1 MLRQN
6 PLPYFIFALS
16 LLFGY
21 HLVELCFL
29 AHFVASKLIKLAWLN
44 LLLQN
49 QRCLA
54 DRYLGHVAAMAADPV
69 LLEKAAVVGLA
80 FLEEAIK
87 ILRLRLPFL
96 FYARRCN
103 VEDAIFV
110 LWVIAFELVCSIIR
124 INFIMGHH
132 DAFWALLEDCRQ
144 VHCCVVHI
152 VHRPVEFVVGFE

>member
-1 MLRQN
+1 
-6 PLPYFIFALS
+6 
-16 LLFGY
+16 
-21 HLVELCFL
+21 
-29 AHFVASKLIKLAWLN
+29 
-44 LLLQN
+44 
-49 QRCLA
+49 
-54 DRYLGHVAAMAADPV
+54 MAADPV

-132 DAFWALLEDCRQ
+132 DAF
-144 VHCCVVHI
+144 
-152 VHRPVEFVVGFE
+152 